1 MPNGNSRKKRRNTSA
16 LYVTVIAALMLL
28 AVFVGLSVFFK
39 VSEFVVT
46 GTSMYA
52 PEDVVRASGLELES
66 SIFFVKEST
75 AAARIKDA
83 LPYVDEVRIS
93 RSLPGTI
100 SLAVTECYPVAS
112 VEASGSVWIIDK
124 NAKILDNKPIGTK
137 TKNINV
143 IGIAPI
149 MPTVGDT
156 LALGDAGTVQ
166 FTYLRQVLAGL
177 LEARMHNRVQWL
189 DMTSI
194 SAVTFSYEG
203 RLTVNL
209 GKGDNVK
216 DKLWL
221 LEKIAADH
229 PGDETGYVD
238 LSKDG
243 EGHFIPK

>member
-1 MPNGNSRKKRRNTSA
+1 MADRNSRKRRRSTSA

-28 AVFVGLSVFFK
+28 AVIVGLSVFFK
-39 VSEFVVT
+39 VSEFEVT

-52 PEDVVRASGLELES
+52 PEDVIKASGLELES
-66 SIFFVKEST
+66 SIFFIREST
-75 AAARIKDA
+75 AAAKIKAA

-93 RSLPGTI
+93 RSLPGTV
-100 SLAVTECYPVAS
+100 SLDVTECYPVAS
-112 VEASGSVWIIDK
+112 VEASGSLWIIDK
-124 NAKILDNKPIGTK
+124 NAKILDKKPLGTK
-137 TKNINV
+137 TQTINI

-149 MPTVGDT
+149 MPAVGDT

-177 LEARMHNRVQWL
+177 LEAGMHEDVQWL

-194 SAVTFSYEG
+194 SAVTFRYEN

-209 GKGDNVK
+209 GKGDSVR

-229 PGDETGYVD
+229 PGDERGTVD
-238 LSKDG
+238 LSEDA
-243 EGHFIPK
+243 EGHFIPE